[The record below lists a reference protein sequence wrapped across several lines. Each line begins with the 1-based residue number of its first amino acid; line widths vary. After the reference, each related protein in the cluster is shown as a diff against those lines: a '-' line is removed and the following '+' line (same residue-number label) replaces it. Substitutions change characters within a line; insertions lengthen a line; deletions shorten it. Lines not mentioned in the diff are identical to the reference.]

1 MRSMR
6 TGRFKALYDSL
17 PESVQRE
24 ADAAYRRFAENPDHP
39 GLNFER
45 IKGTKALLYSARV
58 GRRHRAL
65 AGRDGD
71 TWVWFWIGSHSEYD
85 KLLDQ
90 LSG

>member
-1 MRSMR
+1 MRSIR
-6 TGRFKALYDSL
+6 TSRFKALYENL

-24 ADAAYRRFAENPDHP
+24 ADEAYRRFAENPDHP

-45 IKGTKALLYSARV
+45 IKGTKAPLYPARV
-58 GRRHRAL
+58 GRRHRSL

-71 TWVWFWIGSHSEYD
+71 VWVWFWIGSHSEYD

-90 LSG
+90 LTG